1 MMFLR
6 RTIRSSSRL
15 DAILSSFSNYSLPFS
30 STFYFTHP
38 SFTSSPPSPP
48 PPTDILPPP
57 NSTDSPLTLVAL
69 RARASAFGLLPSN
82 SSSTPVTCYKQVSP
96 LFSLP
101 FPLLLHSFFFLPSPS
116 SFKLPPSPVP
126 SPIAPSS
133 SAQFSLRLA
142 LSMILRSNVTKKI

>member
-30 STFYFTHP
+30 SIFYFIHP

-116 SFKLPPSPVP
+116 SFTLPPSPVP
-126 SPIAPSS
+126 SPIAP
-133 SAQFSLRLA
+133 FSQA
-142 LSMILRSNVTKKI
+142 APNSPFAWHYP